1 MSIVE
6 NLSFEIKSITQ
17 ERSIEGNIN
26 VWAIERDSELKV
38 HATLTP
44 AEFNDKAIVR
54 EKLIENYREEMA
66 RITKI
71 KHNSIHVGDII

>member
-1 MSIVE
+1 MSIVG
-6 NLSFEIKSITQ
+6 NLSFEIKSIAQ
-17 ERSIEGNIN
+17 ERSIAGNIS

-54 EKLIENYREEMA
+54 EKLIENYREEMT